1 MRTTKPSQSSRI
13 FSVGRWSTVLNIRN
27 CSKDWTVSSFLMTE
41 WPQFQITF
49 RLIANWSRLVFNP
62 IQQVVTEANI
72 TCRPAKI
79 LSWQMKNDKTNNM
92 LTQNLGIENEPVHH
106 RVCYSFC
113 TKHTYTWRKTENTVR
128 KTTHSPLKHRNTQGW
143 LHANKQASASMDA
156 HTHTY
161 IHTHVNGYSTVQ
173 FGGLHAMSTTAR
185 VRPRLHMMN
194 QIFQQT
200 MRLNNYVH
208 RQSIET
214 DRLISLCAHMC
225 VCIILCVCVRV
236 HDREIKTDNL

>member
-41 WPQFQITF
+41 WPQFQTTF

-79 LSWQMKNDKTNNM
+79 LSWQMKNDKTNSM

-156 HTHTY
+156 HTH
-161 IHTHVNGYSTVQ
+161 IHTYTR
-173 FGGLHAMSTTAR
+173 TWTATQPSNLVDCMQWALLPVCDR
-185 VRPRLHMMN
+185 GFTWWTRFFNKQWDWIIMYTGNR
-194 QIFQQT
+194 
-200 MRLNNYVH
+200 
-208 RQSIET
+208 S
-214 DRLISLCAHMC
+214 RLIDWS
-225 VCIILCVCVRV
+225 VCVRTCV
-236 HDREIKTDNL
+236 FA